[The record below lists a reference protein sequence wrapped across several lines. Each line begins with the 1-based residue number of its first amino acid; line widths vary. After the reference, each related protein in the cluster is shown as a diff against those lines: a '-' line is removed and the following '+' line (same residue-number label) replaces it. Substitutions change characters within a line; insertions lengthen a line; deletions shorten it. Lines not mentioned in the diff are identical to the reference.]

1 MTFRGKTVSFLK
13 NVLVGFKRS
22 RCGLHAAGLTYF
34 TLLTTVPVLCLLLLL
49 AKTCGVGDFARSQIN
64 QRIDAM
70 IQEIEVAQDD
80 PALPIPTSEEER
92 ERKKI
97 AAREFATQA
106 RKYSNIIFDR
116 IDAFDVSTLGWIGL
130 AFLAWSVVSTFGMV
144 EDSMNDVWGVP
155 NSRPIWKRCCLYLF
169 EALVL
174 PLLAMFALSMPVLNV
189 VRKAL
194 DMTVG
199 ATVYTKWVGDALIAV
214 LDSRVFGLLFSLF
227 FASLAFAFVLSFMPN
242 AKVRFRPAMA
252 AGVVTAVLFGGW
264 LKLCA
269 LAQVGIAKSSA
280 LYGSFSF
287 LPIIL
292 AWIYVSWQIVLLGS
306 NFAHAF
312 QNSNI
317 LGGDPGGRGV
327 DG

>member
-1 MTFRGKTVSFLK
+1 MTKKTVLFVKEVMAS
-13 NVLVGFKRS
+13 FKRS

-49 AKTCGVGDFARSQIN
+49 AKTCGVGDFARNQIN

-70 IQEIEVAQDD
+70 IQEVETA
-80 PALPIPTSEEER
+80 PEKSTLPIPVSDEER
-92 ERKKI
+92 EKKKI

-106 RKYSNIIFDR
+106 RTYSNQIFDR

-130 AFLAWSVVSTFGMV
+130 LFLAWSVVSTFGMV
-144 EDSMNDVWGVP
+144 EDSMNDVWGIKTP
-155 NSRPIWKRCCLYLF
+155 RPLWKRCCLYLF

-174 PLLAMFALSMPVLNV
+174 PLLAMFALSMPVLRV

-194 DMTVG
+194 DATVG
-199 ATVYTKWVGDALIAV
+199 ASSYTKWVGDALIAI
-214 LDSRVFGLLFSLF
+214 LDSKIFVFLFTLF

-252 AGVVTAVLFGGW
+252 SGVVTALLFGGW

-269 LAQVGIAKSSA
+269 CAQVGIAKSSA
-280 LYGSFSF
+280 LYGSFAF
-287 LPIIL
+287 LPIVL

-312 QNSNI
+312 QNPHI
-317 LGGDPGGRGV
+317 LGGGPDDGPRG
-327 DG
+327 DA